1 MPDTLRWHA
10 FNFVDRLYV
19 AYSIGLGVVIII
31 FRERLPAWPLY
42 LAIHAVSLAVIAA
55 LVHAATRSR
64 AGRFLHDWYPL
75 LMFIVAFEE
84 ISRLSLL
91 VVDHWQDGY
100 ILALEAWL
108 FPVPP
113 TVWFGRIASPLVT
126 EIMEIG
132 YFSYFV
138 LLMIVGGVLYRW
150 PDKRPFR
157 QVMAASVI
165 SYLICYVVF
174 ILFPTEGPAYT
185 LAAQHT
191 VELRGGPFHWL
202 VLLIQKHAGV
212 HGNAFPSSH
221 VAAGFV
227 ALLFAWKYSPRL
239 GWALAPFVLFLCLG
253 AVYDRYHYASD
264 VIGGLLVGALAFW
277 MVFRIER
284 SPWLLRATNLHPPD
298 EVHSY

>member
-1 MPDTLRWHA
+1 MPDPLRWHA

-19 AYSIGLGVVIII
+19 AYFIGLGIVMII
-31 FRERLPAWPLY
+31 FGESLPTWPLY
-42 LAIHAVSLAVIAA
+42 LAIHAASLGIIAA
-55 LVHAATRSR
+55 LVHAAPRSR
-64 AGRFLHDWYPL
+64 IGRFFHGWYPL
-75 LMFIVAFEE
+75 LMFILAFEE
-84 ISRLSLL
+84 VSRLSLL

-132 YFSYFV
+132 YFSYFG
-138 LLMIVGGVLYRW
+138 LLIIVAGTLYRW
-150 PDKRPFR
+150 PSKRPFR

-221 VAAGFV
+221 VAAGFA
-227 ALLFAWKYSPRL
+227 ALLFAWKYAPRL

-264 VIGGLLVGALAFW
+264 VIGGLAVGAFAYWL
-277 MVFRIER
+277 VFRIER
-284 SPWLLRATNLHPPD
+284 SPQLLRATNLHPPE
-298 EVHSY
+298 EVHS